1 MRRALFAIS
10 STVVGLVMLLSFKSH
25 AATVT
30 TPPAAIATP
39 VPGTADPTGAA
50 DPTGTADPSDTA
62 SPSGA
67 SATSGSG
74 TKTVTG
80 ASADTRWGPVQVQ
93 ITVTDGTVTAVT
105 AVVYPQNNQ
114 RDVEINQF
122 AIPQLNQEATAAKS
136 SSIDFVSGATV
147 TSQGYVQSLQSALD
161 QAGL

>member
-10 STVVGLVMLLSFKSH
+10 STVVGLVLLLSFKSQ

-30 TPPAAIATP
+30 RPPAAIATP
-39 VPGTADPTGAA
+39 APGAA
-50 DPTGTADPSDTA
+50 GAA

-67 SATSGSG
+67 APATGSGTG

-122 AIPQLNQEATAAKS
+122 AIPRLNQEATAAKS
-136 SSIDFVSGATV
+136 SNIDFVSGATF